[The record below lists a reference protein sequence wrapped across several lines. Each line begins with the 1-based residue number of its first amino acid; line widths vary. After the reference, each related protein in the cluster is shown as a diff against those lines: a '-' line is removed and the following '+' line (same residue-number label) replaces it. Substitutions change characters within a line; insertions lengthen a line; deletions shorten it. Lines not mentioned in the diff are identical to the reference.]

1 MRPPIVRNLGFSLME
16 IMVALFLV
24 GLILSL
30 AAQSSMGIYERWQQS
45 IEMRQIKSELTNI
58 RNRAFVERRDILL
71 EQEFA
76 ATVELPDGWSVRVI
90 TDPLYNRFGQCR
102 PGEVWGVAPTGR
114 EYPLIIEPPKCR
126 AVQPS

>member
-1 MRPPIVRNLGFSLME
+1 MRPSLPRNLGFSLME

-24 GLILSL
+24 GLILTL
-30 AAQSSMGIYERWQQS
+30 AAQSSVGIYQRWQQS
-45 IEMRQIKSELTNI
+45 IQLRQIKSELTNI

-71 EQEFA
+71 EDEFA
-76 ATVELPDGWSVRVI
+76 TAVELPEGWSVRVV
-90 TDPLYNRFGQCR
+90 TDPLFNRFGQCL
-102 PGEVWGVAPTGR
+102 PGEVWGVAPSGR